1 METVNVKRKESSM
14 KKNRYRIIY
23 STFDGYQA
31 ECTVLGFTEQE
42 AVENAKKEYMSID
55 YIDKVEELNEK

>member
-1 METVNVKRKESSM
+1 M

-55 YIDKVEELNEK
+55 YIDKVYLDKFSN

>member
-1 METVNVKRKESSM
+1 M
-14 KKNRYRIIY
+14 KKINRYRIIY
-23 STFDGYQA
+23 STIDGYQA

-55 YIDKVEELNEK
+55 CIDKVEELNEK

>member
-1 METVNVKRKESSM
+1 M
-14 KKNRYRIIY
+14 KKINRYRIIY
-23 STFDGYQA
+23 STIDGYQA
-31 ECTVLGFTEQE
+31 ECTVLGSTEQE

>member
-1 METVNVKRKESSM
+1 MIM
-14 KKNRYRIIY
+14 NRYQIIY
-23 STFDGYQA
+23 STIDGYQA

-55 YIDKVEELNEK
+55 HIDKVVLSNETTY

>member
-1 METVNVKRKESSM
+1 METVGM
-14 KKNRYRIIY
+14 KKNSYRIIY

-55 YIDKVEELNEK
+55 YIDKVYLDKFSN